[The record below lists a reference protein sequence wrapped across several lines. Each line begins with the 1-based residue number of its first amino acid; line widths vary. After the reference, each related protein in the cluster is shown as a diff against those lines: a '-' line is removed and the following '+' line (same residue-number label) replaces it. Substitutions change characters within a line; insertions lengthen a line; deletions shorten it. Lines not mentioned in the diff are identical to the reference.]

1 LHPDYC
7 VVAVIDLPDDG
18 EMITFSFAPT
28 ILGTYRRGPGKHTY
42 RVRRYRLDLPGSKLG
57 NVTHTF
63 SFSAEGMSL
72 SIPKGLALSPD
83 TQTLA
88 AACATCCSKPLPRGG
103 GPPKFDSGGVYL
115 FGAEAGRVPGVPEKG
130 LGYLDNDTLLLGAT
144 EVAKS
149 AGGSGTYALSSTSRG
164 AQLLIEGLTGVAVSR
179 VAVFVADNEDVYAF
193 SVAELRQALDQ
204 KKTLSITDGDLV
216 FRWKYK
222 DRDRSYRSL
231 RSIAALGQDL
241 VYEVGEWDKVSE
253 SRLEVWRLRT
263 ELYGGGF
270 IGGSSE
276 RVLSHLAPSSPLND
290 ISEIQ
295 TSGDLIA
302 VRYTREGRAGQLVVL
317 RARGK

>member
-1 LHPDYC
+1 
-7 VVAVIDLPDDG
+7 VG
-18 EMITFSFAPT
+18 
-28 ILGTYRRGPGKHTY
+28 
-42 RVRRYRLDLPGSKLG
+42 
-57 NVTHTF
+57 
-63 SFSAEGMSL
+63 
-72 SIPKGLALSPD
+72 
-83 TQTLA
+83 
-88 AACATCCSKPLPRGG
+88 
-103 GPPKFDSGGVYL
+103 
-115 FGAEAGRVPGVPEKG
+115 
-130 LGYLDNDTLLLGAT
+130 
-144 EVAKS
+144 
-149 AGGSGTYALSSTSRG
+149 
-164 AQLLIEGLTGVAVSR
+164 
-179 VAVFVADNEDVYAF
+179 
-193 SVAELRQALDQ
+193 
-204 KKTLSITDGDLV
+204 DGDLV

-241 VYEVGEWDKVSE
+241 VYEVGEWDKESE

-302 VRYTREGRAGQLVVL
+302 VRYTWEGRAGQLVVL